1 MITPLRDILLVELR
15 DATASQYGLIAVVHL
30 ENPPAVRATV
40 RAVGDEVR
48 ELSVGDAVVIS
59 RLQGIEIASGT
70 LLIPESAVLAT
81 EPPPSHTDLM
91 VSPEAIDAYLN
102 DSEVMQAIAARA
114 LALLPAVNAAD

>member
-1 MITPLRDILLVELR
+1 MITPLRSNVLVELR
-15 DATASQYGLIAVVHL
+15 TAPAPPSGLIAVVRL

-59 RLQGIEIASGT
+59 RLQGIEIPGG

-81 EPPPSHTDLM
+81 ESSDG
-91 VSPEAIDAYLN
+91 
-102 DSEVMQAIAARA
+102 
-114 LALLPAVNAAD
+114 